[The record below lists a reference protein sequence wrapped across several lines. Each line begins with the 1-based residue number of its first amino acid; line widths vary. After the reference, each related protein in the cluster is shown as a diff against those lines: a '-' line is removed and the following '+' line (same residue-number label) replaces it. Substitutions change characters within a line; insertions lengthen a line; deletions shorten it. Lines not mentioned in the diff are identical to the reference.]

1 MSWTLNFVSLT
12 WWVLKLW
19 HMFQSF
25 AVWLL
30 VSCALQLKNS
40 ANTSWEETPSLRV
53 TCLYF
58 FSFRKWDPHIL
69 ATLASNF
76 YFLGSMKLSKALVTF
91 PPFTS
96 SSSVWFSVSHSR
108 PRIRKYLKRIKI
120 PQQHGKYWLFL
131 YGSLLK
137 ILVILVLLL
146 LLLLFWLWHGFR
158 QIPILKFVLDFVT
171 AMSGSTGLPHPLH
184 HSLQSKGIYRPVAL
198 MQSHKEN
205 IHINNY
211 WERQPYTRSNS
222 TPTQPH
228 KNRPWGPEHF
238 LTKR

>member
-1 MSWTLNFVSLT
+1 MSWTLIFVSLT

-19 HMFQSF
+19 HIFQSF

-30 VSCALQLKNS
+30 VSCSLQLKNS

-53 TCLYF
+53 TSLYF
-58 FSFRKWDPHIL
+58 FSFGKWDPHIL

-76 YFLGSMKLSKALVTF
+76 YFLGSMKLPKALLTF

-96 SSSVWFSVSHSR
+96 SSSFWFSVSHSR
-108 PRIRKYLKRIKI
+108 PRIRKCLKRIKI

-137 ILVILVLLL
+137 ILVILVLF
-146 LLLLFWLWHGFR
+146 LLFWLWQLSDGFR
-158 QIPILKFVLDFVT
+158 QISILKFFLDFVI

-184 HSLQSKGIYRPVAL
+184 HSLKSKGIYRPVAL
-198 MQSHKEN
+198 MQSHK
-205 IHINNY
+205 
-211 WERQPYTRSNS
+211 
-222 TPTQPH
+222 
-228 KNRPWGPEHF
+228 
-238 LTKR
+238 